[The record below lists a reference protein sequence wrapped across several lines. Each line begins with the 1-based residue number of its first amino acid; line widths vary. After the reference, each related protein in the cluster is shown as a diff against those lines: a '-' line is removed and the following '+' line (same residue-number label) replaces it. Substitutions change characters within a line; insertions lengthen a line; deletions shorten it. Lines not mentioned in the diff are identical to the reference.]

1 VWNFWEFVDS
11 NVGSLVLYPKKISWV
26 GLLHKE
32 RLWKRLDVRAGI
44 LMLVSFLASGFG
56 FGSKVTSQV
65 EFGNDIISEGF
76 LHHCTPFDTTC
87 FRYF

>member
-1 VWNFWEFVDS
+1 M
-11 NVGSLVLYPKKISWV
+11 
-26 GLLHKE
+26 
-32 RLWKRLDVRAGI
+32 LDAKGGI
-44 LMLVSFLASGFG
+44 FMFVSFPTNGFG
-56 FGSKVTSQV
+56 FGLEVTSQV

>member
-1 VWNFWEFVDS
+1 
-11 NVGSLVLYPKKISWV
+11 
-26 GLLHKE
+26 
-32 RLWKRLDVRAGI
+32 